1 MLFQIANLNGV
12 LLWRSAHA
20 PKTLI
25 SVDEGY
31 GEHNINSFRWRT
43 LVYTQETKRRRVIVA
58 ERVDIRY
65 QLAESVILE
74 SIIPVLIV
82 LPMAGLLIWLIIGY
96 GLKSLGELARIL
108 QRKAADDFG
117 TIQLKEAPSELMPVV
132 SSVNALLSRLNAS
145 FERERRFSADAAHE
159 LRTPIS
165 AIKIHLHNLIE
176 ALPSHIGFFA
186 KSG

>member
-82 LPMAGLLIWLIIGY
+82 LPMAVSLVLIKPVLILRFGLCWNMSFIKFRVNLACREIKCLGGKKRGNY
-96 GLKSLGELARIL
+96 G
-108 QRKAADDFG
+108 
-117 TIQLKEAPSELMPVV
+117 
-132 SSVNALLSRLNAS
+132 
-145 FERERRFSADAAHE
+145 
-159 LRTPIS
+159 
-165 AIKIHLHNLIE
+165 
-176 ALPSHIGFFA
+176 
-186 KSG
+186 

>member
-82 LPMAGLLIWLIIGY
+82 LPMAVSLVLIKPVLILRFGLCWNMSVIKFRVNLACREIKCLGGKKRGNY
-96 GLKSLGELARIL
+96 G
-108 QRKAADDFG
+108 
-117 TIQLKEAPSELMPVV
+117 
-132 SSVNALLSRLNAS
+132 
-145 FERERRFSADAAHE
+145 
-159 LRTPIS
+159 
-165 AIKIHLHNLIE
+165 
-176 ALPSHIGFFA
+176 
-186 KSG
+186 